1 MEKINFEI
9 ESESEQNLEDELYF
23 ANKSCIRLL
32 TKRQLECLTLCAHGF
47 SNNEISKTLYVSES
61 TVKKT
66 LEEIF
71 RRLKAKCR
79 TSAVTLAFVFGILN
93 TEILNRVAV
102 QYNIQTQN
110 REEWMW

>member
-1 MEKINFEI
+1 MV
-9 ESESEQNLEDELYF
+9 L
-23 ANKSCIRLL
+23 ATMKS
-32 TKRQLECLTLCAHGF
+32 
-47 SNNEISKTLYVSES
+47 
-61 TVKKT
+61 VKQT